1 MKFKFA
7 VLVVFVFGFGIFQN
21 AVSQVNS
28 KIPFKFDAKDFGK
41 VEKKHFAKVTS
52 SSEDVKTGFPVDLPA
67 HDCFYL
73 EDKRPLVAF
82 EKGARYFQP
91 AQSFLCFIPT
101 SDAGEKDFAAAYPN
115 FSGAVSKLK
124 TLLQNRP
131 QSFKQDEDFIDVP
144 FNNAGWSFT
153 AKTQYLDYKNVSG
166 VFFLTQYTQE
176 LTPNLANNEELTAN
190 FQGLTK
196 DGKFYIAARFSTT
209 HSSLPKGIDFTDQK
223 VQEDAF
229 AQKTE
234 AEINKKVEEYLKAEK
249 EKIEKLSAETFQPSL
264 MNLKSIIA
272 SIEIKE

>member
-7 VLVVFVFGFGIFQN
+7 ICFFVVFSFGIFQN
-21 AVSQVNS
+21 AVSQNNS

-41 VEKKHFAKVTS
+41 VEKKYSAKVTS
-52 SSEDVKTGFPVDLPA
+52 ESDDVKAGFPVDLPA

-73 EDKRPLVAF
+73 EDKRPLLAF

-101 SDAGEKDFAAAYPN
+101 SDTNEKDFAAAYPN
-115 FSGAVSKLK
+115 FSSAISKLK

-131 QSFKQDEDFIDVP
+131 QELKQFDNLIDVP
-144 FNNAGWSFT
+144 YNNAGWSFES
-153 AKTQYLDYKNVSG
+153 KIQYLDYKNVSG

-196 DGKFYIAARFSTT
+196 DGKFYVAVRFATT
-209 HSSLPKGIDFTDQK
+209 HPNLPKGIDFTDSK
-223 VQEDAF
+223 IQEDAF

-234 AEINKKVEEYLKAEK
+234 AEINKKVREYLQTEQEK
-249 EKIEKLSAETFQPSL
+249 VEKLSDETFQPSL
-264 MNLKSIIA
+264 ISLKKIIA
-272 SIEIKE
+272 SIGTK